1 MNLKLAHILLPRY
14 DNVGRK
20 GRLKSYEEQ
29 DQTMGFGVTLRRLL
43 GTEQWS
49 PSQP

>member
-1 MNLKLAHILLPRY
+1 MNLKLTHILLPRY
-14 DNVGRK
+14 GNVGRK
-20 GRLKSYEEQ
+20 GCLKSYEEQ
-29 DQTMGFGVTLRRLL
+29 GQTMGFGVTLRLLL